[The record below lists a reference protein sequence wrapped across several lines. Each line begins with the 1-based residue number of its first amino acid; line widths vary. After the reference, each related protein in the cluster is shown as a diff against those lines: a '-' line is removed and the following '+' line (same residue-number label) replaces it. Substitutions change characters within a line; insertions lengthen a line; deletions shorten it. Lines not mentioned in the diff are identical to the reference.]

1 MLISGNIKKKLGK
14 AKLFYKKEKRN
25 YLSLLKIPYSTIT
38 ARIPTKPELPNV
50 PITETMLPITSIGTK
65 TTLSAN
71 RTCSITASPS
81 KDMATL
87 VRPPIQDLIVE
98 TTASPAIMFPPVWL
112 FKGTLSTSLF
122 GKCIQGLECCSTP
135 LLLD

>member
-1 MLISGNIKKKLGK
+1 MTPTVIK
-14 AKLFYKKEKRN
+14 
-25 YLSLLKIPYSTIT
+25 
-38 ARIPTKPELPNV
+38 PTNPELPSDA
-50 PITETMLPITSIGTK
+50 TRLEMLPITSIGTK

-112 FKGTLSTSLF
+112 FKLTYPTS
-122 GKCIQGLECCSTP
+122 P
-135 LLLD
+135 L